1 MHYRP
6 PGEISSPFIHP
17 YRATIRHKLAR
28 AHITQDLKPQSLR
41 CVIKSHRILYQL
53 PFELED
59 RYTGPWRDDEK
70 TQSLLLLYSFRKYK
84 PERGRIELKVGCEA
98 PRCIIVFM
106 PPNAPNEYLSSDG
119 HGGDHMKYDR
129 TAANE
134 GALTI
139 PMRA

>member
-6 PGEISSPFIHP
+6 PGQISSHFSHP

-41 CVIKSHRILYQL
+41 CAIKSHRIRYQW

-70 TQSLLLLYSFRKYK
+70 TQSLLLLYSIRKYK
-84 PERGRIELKVGCEA
+84 PERGRIELKVGSEA
-98 PRCIIVFM
+98 PRYIRVFM
-106 PPNAPNEYLSSDG
+106 PANTPNEYLSSDG
-119 HGGDHMKYDR
+119 HGGEMVRNTIELLQMKVR
-129 TAANE
+129 S
-134 GALTI
+134 LF
-139 PMRA
+139 P